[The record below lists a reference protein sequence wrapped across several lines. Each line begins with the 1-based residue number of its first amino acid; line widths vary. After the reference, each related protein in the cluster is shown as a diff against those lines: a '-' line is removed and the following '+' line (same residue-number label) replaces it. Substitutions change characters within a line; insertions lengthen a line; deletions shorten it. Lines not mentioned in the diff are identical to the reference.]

1 MSLRSGNT
9 LPLVLSLLSF
19 LATRPAQAEDWPCW
33 RGPRH
38 DGIARE
44 TGLLKQWP
52 TDGPK
57 QLWKADLS
65 GGFSSMAVVDGR
77 LFTQTKENNQE
88 VVVCLDVATGKDL
101 WRYRYDCDY
110 RAHPTFTGGGR
121 PQSRTGPRAS
131 PTVDGDRVYTQG
143 AVGTLLFLEA
153 KTGKKVWQQDLL
165 QLAGIKCPTH
175 GYNGS
180 PLIVGEKLF
189 VSLGGPNGKALAAL
203 NTRDGSVIWQALD
216 EPMGQASAVW
226 AEGTGAPQ
234 VIFFTGTAAVGVSP
248 DDGKLLWRY
257 PWKTQFNLNIA
268 TPIYADGKVFVS
280 SNYGTGGAVF
290 RLTGQ
295 SEPETIWKSGA
306 MQNHFSNA
314 VLHEGNLYGFS
325 EARLRCVEFQTGK
338 VHWDKPGVGKGSV
351 VLVDGQLIA
360 LGEHGEL
367 ILAQATP
374 AEYREVSR
382 CQVFDKDTLT
392 WTVPVVSGGR
402 LFVRSENALVALDLR
417 GDK

>member
-1 MSLRSGNT
+1 MTPNLPDPFLPSGNRLRLLTAFLT
-9 LPLVLSLLSF
+9 LLTASVGGT
-19 LATRPAQAEDWPCW
+19 ATAEDWPCW
-33 RGPRH
+33 RGPHR
-38 DGIARE
+38 DGISRE

-52 TDGPK
+52 PGGPR
-57 QLWKADLS
+57 QLWRAELS
-65 GGFSSMAVVDGR
+65 GGFSSVVVADGR
-77 LFTQTKENNQE
+77 LFTQTKEGNQE
-88 VVVCLDVATGKDL
+88 VVVCLDAATGKDL

-110 RAHPTFTGGGR
+110 TAYPTFTGGGR
-121 PQSRTGPRAS
+121 PQARTGPRAT
-131 PTVDGDRVYTQG
+131 PTVEGDRVYTLG
-143 AVGTLLFLEA
+143 ATGILLCLEA
-153 KTGKKVWQQDLL
+153 RTGKKVWQQDLL

-290 RLTGQ
+290 RLTDRD
-295 SEPETIWKSGA
+295 EPETVWKAKS
-306 MQNHFSNA
+306 MQNHISTS
-314 VLHEGNLYGFS
+314 VLFRGQLYGFS
-325 EARLRCVEFQTGK
+325 EDRLRCVDFETGK
-338 VHWDKPGVGKGSV
+338 VLWDRTGLGRGSTAAPV
-351 VLVDGQLIA
+351 FRKNPPRGLSTTQRYERRA
-360 LGEHGEL
+360 
-367 ILAQATP
+367 
-374 AEYREVSR
+374 SR
-382 CQVFDKDTLT
+382 A
-392 WTVPVVSGGR
+392 R
-402 LFVRSENALVALDLR
+402 LRS
-417 GDK
+417 